1 MWEKSYQ
8 GVADMKNWNRI
19 LGRGQPDAGRSLS
32 ESTLLEANNK
42 PIKPEHLPQPKS
54 VGEGNAMS
62 DEMISSENLTKE
74 FLKSVFDSAYMEATV
89 DGDGDLMVKE
99 MVNCWVYPS
108 ESKDYVTLVSRFG
121 FKESASA
128 LERLQCVNSMNYHFF
143 LIRAMVVQE
152 HSILRFDYD
161 IYVGSGVSKKHFIQ
175 LVKKF
180 CAVPHNAITKFGI
193 ELVK

>member
-1 MWEKSYQ
+1 
-8 GVADMKNWNRI
+8 MKIWNRI
-19 LGRGQPDAGRSLS
+19 LGRDQPDAGRALS
-32 ESTLLEANNK
+32 ESTLLGDNNK
-42 PIKPEHLPQPKS
+42 SIKPEHLPQPKS
-54 VGEGNAMS
+54 VGEENAMS
-62 DEMISSENLTKE
+62 DEMISRENLTKE
-74 FLKSVFDSAYMEATV
+74 LLKSVFDSAYMEATI
-89 DGDGDLMVKE
+89 DGDGDLMVKD

-152 HSILRFDYD
+152 HNVLRFDYD
-161 IYVGSGVSKKHFIQ
+161 VYVGSGISKKHFIQ

-180 CAVPHNAITKFGI
+180 CAVPHNAVTKFGFD
-193 ELVK
+193 LVN